1 MDLTFHPGFSTPTR
15 LHYAAAMQEGTIV
28 AFRLFRLHFA
38 AFSALIIR
46 NDSILGDF
54 PPLNL
59 IVACAPASSRGPVI
73 MIVSGFADLGS
84 PWSMAS
90 SSTKP
95 PSSLLEARVFA
106 DHWRFTESLSG
117 PRELL
122 EGGVQCRTRG

>member
-1 MDLTFHPGFSTPTR
+1 M
-15 LHYAAAMQEGTIV
+15 
-28 AFRLFRLHFA
+28 AFRLFRLISQLYPRRFPA
-38 AFSALIIR
+38 AT
-46 NDSILGDF
+46 
-54 PPLNL
+54 LNL

-122 EGGVQCRTRG
+122 EGGVQCRMRG